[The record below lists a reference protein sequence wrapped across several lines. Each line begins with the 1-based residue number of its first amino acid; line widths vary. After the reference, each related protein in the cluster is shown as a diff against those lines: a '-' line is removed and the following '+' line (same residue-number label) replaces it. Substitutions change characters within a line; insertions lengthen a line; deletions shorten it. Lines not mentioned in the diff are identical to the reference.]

1 MEAKIGARIETSR
14 KKFKQNASG
23 TQPELFYGISVT
35 EGIFRGGPLFKIMS
49 TATSKPTTTG
59 KKDTRVI
66 DGLNLVVADS
76 YALMALTHLAHWNV
90 EGPDFFPLHKA
101 FQEQYENL
109 FEAIDEVAERVRALD
124 AYAIGGLTTL
134 AKVAQM
140 EEFKSPMPQK
150 DYVAAL
156 IVAHEK
162 VMDDAT
168 RTRDAAGES
177 SDLQTQDLMIK
188 RLQWHQKTLWM
199 LKSYLKP

>member
-1 MEAKIGARIETSR
+1 
-14 KKFKQNASG
+14 
-23 TQPELFYGISVT
+23 
-35 EGIFRGGPLFKIMS
+35 MS
-49 TATSKPTTTG
+49 TTTSKPTTPV
-59 KKDTRVI
+59 KKDTRII

-90 EGPDFFPLHKA
+90 EGSDFFPLHKG

-162 VMDDAT
+162 VVDDAT

-177 SDLQTQDLMIK
+177 ADLQTQDLMIK

>member
-1 MEAKIGARIETSR
+1 
-14 KKFKQNASG
+14 
-23 TQPELFYGISVT
+23 
-35 EGIFRGGPLFKIMS
+35 
-49 TATSKPTTTG
+49 
-59 KKDTRVI
+59 VI
-66 DGLNLVVADS
+66 DGLNLVVADA

-90 EGPDFFPLHKA
+90 EGADFFPLHKA
-101 FQEQYENL
+101 FQEQYEHL
-109 FEAIDEVAERVRALD
+109 FEAIDEIAERVRALD
-124 AYAIGGLTTL
+124 AYAIGGLSTL

-162 VMDDAT
+162 AVDDAT
-168 RTRDAAGES
+168 RTRDLAGDA

-188 RLQWHQKTLWM
+188 QLQWHQKTLWM